1 MKEKLAFV
9 LGTGTSLLGIA
20 LVANGVEQVQF
31 GPGWEMPAA
40 AVGNW
45 ILFGVISVLLYLVA
59 IFSYI
64 RGNRFASQIPV
75 TRVGFWLLLCIGVAL
90 TILSYA
96 VDPGQRPITHR
107 NLSALARRS
116 SIPISVACGVIWILL
131 IAQTPNTPHRASNAD
146 QKENG
151 TCVDSRVDAP

>member
-9 LGTGTSLLGIA
+9 VGTGTSLLGIA
-20 LVANGVEQVQF
+20 LVAIGVEQVQF
-31 GPGWEMPAA
+31 GPGWEVPAA
-40 AVGNW
+40 AAENW
-45 ILFGVISVLLYLVA
+45 ILFGVISVLLYVVA

-64 RGNRFASQIPV
+64 RGNRFASQIPA

-96 VDPGQRPITHR
+96 LDPGQWPITHR
-107 NLSALARRS
+107 NLSSLARRS

-131 IAQTPNTPHRASNAD
+131 IAQTRNTPSSG
-146 QKENG
+146 E
-151 TCVDSRVDAP
+151 